1 MKKVLMVIGDII
13 GLVIGVWLLWEI
25 VFPFLGFVLG
35 KLLSLFPNAVDM
47 VKNLPVFN

>member
-1 MKKVLMVIGDII
+1 MKKVLMVLGGVI
-13 GLVIGVWLLWEI
+13 GLVIGVYLPWEI

-35 KLLSLFPNAVDM
+35 KLLSLFPNVVEM